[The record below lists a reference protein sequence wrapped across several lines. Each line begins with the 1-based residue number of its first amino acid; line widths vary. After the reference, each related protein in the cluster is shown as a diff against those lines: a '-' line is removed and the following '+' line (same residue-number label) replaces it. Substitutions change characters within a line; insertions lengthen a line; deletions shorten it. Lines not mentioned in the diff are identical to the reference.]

1 MPSSSE
7 IEVRLLGPLE
17 VELSGEPVR
26 FEGVK
31 QRRLFVLLAM
41 RAPDPVSGDELLEA
55 LWGDELPAS
64 ATQALQKHISRLRR
78 RLGDGAPVH
87 HRPAGYAL
95 EIDPQAVDSR
105 RFEDLLRRG
114 RSELARED
122 PESAAADLRAAL
134 ALWRGE
140 ALADHRFDE
149 FAQHEIARL
158 EELHV
163 EAIEERLAAE
173 LASGRDANL
182 VGDLSALVAE
192 YPLRERLR
200 AQLMLALYR
209 AGRQAEALETMR
221 MGRRLLMDELGIEP
235 GPELRRLERM
245 ILAHDPE
252 LSAER
257 ANLGLASPL
266 PAPANETIGRSGE
279 LAEIRELLLRA
290 DVRLVAL
297 VGPGGVGKTRLA
309 QEAAHAVAD
318 RFPGGV
324 AHVGLDGVG
333 DPGVLVPEAATALGV
348 VAATGAELGQQL
360 GRATRG
366 APALL
371 VLDGFDRMLEDAPE
385 VGQLLAAVA
394 NLTVLTTSRAPLRLT
409 AEHVYRVQPLTGPN
423 AAALFSA
430 HVRAA
435 RGDRELDERAIID
448 AICVRSAG

>member
-266 PAPANETIGRSGE
+266 PAPAN
-279 LAEIRELLLRA
+279 
-290 DVRLVAL
+290 
-297 VGPGGVGKTRLA
+297 
-309 QEAAHAVAD
+309 
-318 RFPGGV
+318 
-324 AHVGLDGVG
+324 
-333 DPGVLVPEAATALGV
+333 
-348 VAATGAELGQQL
+348 
-360 GRATRG
+360 
-366 APALL
+366 
-371 VLDGFDRMLEDAPE
+371 
-385 VGQLLAAVA
+385 
-394 NLTVLTTSRAPLRLT
+394 
-409 AEHVYRVQPLTGPN
+409 
-423 AAALFSA
+423 
-430 HVRAA
+430 
-435 RGDRELDERAIID
+435 
-448 AICVRSAG
+448 